1 MQNKYSPTDQRRL
14 SPPKLLSYAGCAA
27 GTIGLVCLLVLLLF
41 PDPFVNRFIK
51 PRISRAF
58 TEAYPAYSIHIADMN
73 YSFLKNRFGFDSVV
87 LSAVDGKFSAN
98 IGPFSLSGISWLHL
112 LWGGSIRPDN
122 FAGAVVDAQDI
133 VLNFLQ
139 SQYEIRC
146 GLLRVSVP
154 DSEIVVDT
162 LNLHPVGDDEQ
173 SFAGS
178 KFRKT
183 RFRLVVPHASAGGF
197 ACLNLLQGK
206 MYHTRIVQIH
216 DAFLDV
222 LVNKDKPS
230 SEEASITLMPN
241 EILFALKEI
250 LQIDSLSI
258 MNGRLNYGERFAVGS
273 NPALITLDSMQV
285 LAEGIAKPDGS
296 GAASVIHAQ
305 GNFMKAGMMNVL
317 MSFPSASPEFSFQ
330 YSGSVSRMDL
340 SALNSFLETAE
351 QIRIT
356 TGVLKE
362 ATFDINVVSGYAS
375 GNVRAVYEDL
385 NFAVI
390 NKYTGSDK
398 GFSDGITSFMAN
410 TFKIRGSNVPD
421 KSGSLKIG
429 KVDYARKRDDPFF
442 GFAWFALRS
451 GVGDVVGF

>member
-1 MQNKYSPTDQRRL
+1 MQNKYSPAIRLKL
-14 SPPKLLSYAGCAA
+14 SPQKIVSYAGCAA
-27 GTIGLVCLLVLLLF
+27 GAIGLVCLLVLLLF
-41 PDPFVNRFIK
+41 PDQFVNRFIK

-58 TEAYPAYSIHIADMN
+58 TEAYPAYSIHIAGMN

-87 LSAVDGKFSAN
+87 LSASDGKFSGN
-98 IGPFSLSGISWLHL
+98 IGPFSMSGISWLHL
-112 LWGGSIRPDN
+112 LWGGSIRPEN

-139 SQYEIRC
+139 SQYEMRC
-146 GLLRVSVP
+146 RLLRVSVP
-154 DSEIVVDT
+154 DSEIVVDS
-162 LNLHPVGDDEQ
+162 LKLHPVGDDEQ

-183 RFRLVVPHASAGGF
+183 RFRLVVPHANAGGF

-206 MYHTRIVQIH
+206 MCRTRIVQIH

-222 LVNKDKPS
+222 LVNKDKPGS
-230 SEEASITLMPN
+230 KATSITLMPN

-258 MNGRLNYGERFAVGS
+258 INGRLNYGERFAVGAE
-273 NPALITLDSMQV
+273 PALITFDSMQV
-285 LAEGIAKPDGS
+285 LAKGITKPDGS
-296 GAASVIHAQ
+296 GAASVIQAQ
-305 GNFMKAGMMNVL
+305 ANFMKAGMLNVF
-317 MSFPSASPEFSFQ
+317 MSIPSASPVFSFQ

-356 TGVLKE
+356 TGVLQE
-362 ATFDINVVSGYAS
+362 ATFKINVVSGCAS
-375 GNVRAVYEDL
+375 GKVRAVYEDL

-390 NKYTGSDK
+390 DKYTGSAK
-398 GFSDGITSFMAN
+398 GFSDGIASFMAN
-410 TFKIRGSNVPD
+410 TFKIRGTNVPD
-421 KSGSLKIG
+421 KSDSLKIG
-429 KVDYARKRDDPFF
+429 EVNYMRKRDDPFF
-442 GFAWFALRS
+442 GFVWFALRS
-451 GVGDVVGF
+451 GVGDVIGF